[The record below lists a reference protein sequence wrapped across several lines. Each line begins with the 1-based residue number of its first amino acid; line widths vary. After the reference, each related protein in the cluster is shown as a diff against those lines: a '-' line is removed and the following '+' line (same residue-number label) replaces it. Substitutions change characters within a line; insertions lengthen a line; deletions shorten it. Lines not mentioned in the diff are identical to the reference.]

1 MTLTKS
7 WLQKQITDLEATR
20 DEIPFGL
27 DEDGNNMLAAFKT
40 ALAGMEAVP
49 VIWQANRG
57 GEWFT
62 IGEYSVDYYRND
74 NARVRQLYA
83 APQPATV
90 VPDEMTPKQASREY
104 CGEVRGYRD
113 GFNACRASMLQG
125 AAGNSPVIP
134 DGWVACSERL
144 PDETNDP
151 DGGATCY
158 LVLYAEGRQ
167 PNGGSNV
174 QVSNVTY
181 LRRWHDGMI
190 THWMPLPAAP
200 QQEAVSS
207 ALEHGMARYYGA
219 MQKLADGG
227 D

>member
-1 MTLTKS
+1 MTFTKEQ
-7 WLQKQITDLEATR
+7 LLNQARENVKALKMAVVQ
-20 DEIPFGL
+20 
-27 DEDGNNMLAAFKT
+27 NAFKDIRPAIELDLALAEL
-40 ALAGMEAVP
+40 ALAGMEAEPVYQFIYNNPYEEGYTEWLDCNENYFNGVP
-49 VIWQANRG
+49 EDCRRI
-57 GEWFT
+57 
-62 IGEYSVDYYRND
+62 
-74 NARVRQLYA
+74 LYA

-90 VPDEMTPKQASREY
+90 VPDVTPY
-104 CGEVRGYRD
+104 LHGLWP
-113 GFNACRASMLQG
+113 NAADALIRYSEDCRAAMLQ
-125 AAGNSPVIP
+125 AGNSPVIQE
-134 DGWVACSERL
+134 GWVACSERL

-200 QQEAVSS
+200 QQE
-207 ALEHGMARYYGA
+207 M
-219 MQKLADGG
+219 KP
-227 D
+227 

>member
-1 MTLTKS
+1 
-7 WLQKQITDLEATR
+7 
-20 DEIPFGL
+20 
-27 DEDGNNMLAAFKT
+27 
-40 ALAGMEAVP
+40 
-49 VIWQANRG
+49 
-57 GEWFT
+57 
-62 IGEYSVDYYRND
+62 
-74 NARVRQLYA
+74 
-83 APQPATV
+83 
-90 VPDEMTPKQASREY
+90 
-104 CGEVRGYRD
+104 
-113 GFNACRASMLQG
+113 MLQ
-125 AAGNSPVIP
+125 AGNSPVIP

-158 LVLYAEGRQ
+158 LVLYAEGRR

-200 QQEAVSS
+200 RQEAVSS
-207 ALEHGMARYYGA
+207 ALEHGMARYSGA